1 MSESNGGN
9 GPRRPSQ
16 SRLAASANTPMA
28 KTVALVVLAL
38 IIGIVMI
45 NIVGDGGST
54 AKVAATTTSPTTSA
68 TTNTNSTPTTT
79 TTKHNSTTTT
89 AKKTNTTVPASQLK
103 LIVVNSGAPAGSGG
117 NVSTALH
124 GRGYTNQ
131 TPTVKVTWT
140 QSGLTVHCQPG
151 FDAERTAR
159 VDALTGIPNYTA
171 KVGAF
176 KTEPGVPS
184 DMQCYVAI
192 GAAT

>member
-54 AKVAATTTSPTTSA
+54 AKTAATTTTPTTSG
-68 TTNTNSTPTTT
+68 TTNTTQTTT
-79 TTKHNSTTTT
+79 ATKHNSTTTT
-89 AKKTNTTVPASQLK
+89 VKKTNAVVPPAQLK
-103 LIVVNSGAPAGSGG
+103 LIVVNSGAPKGSGG
-117 NVSTALH
+117 NVSTALKS
-124 GRGYTNQ
+124 RGYTNQ
-131 TPTVKVTWT
+131 TPTAAVTWS

-151 FDAERTAR
+151 FDTERTAL
-159 VDALTGIPNYTA
+159 VNALAGIPNYTA
-171 KVGAF
+171 KVAAF

>member
-1 MSESNGGN
+1 MSESSGGAN
-9 GPRRPSQ
+9 GPQRPSQ

-54 AKVAATTTSPTTSA
+54 AKTAATTTTPPTTSA
-68 TTNTNSTPTTT
+68 ATNTTQTTT
-79 TTKHNSTTTT
+79 ATKHNSTTTT
-89 AKKTNTTVPASQLK
+89 VKKSNTTVPAAQLS

-117 NVSTALH
+117 NVSTALK

-131 TPTVKVTWT
+131 TPTVKVTWS
-140 QSGLTVHCQPG
+140 QSGLTVHCKPG
-151 FDAERTAR
+151 LETERTAL
-159 VDALTGIPNYTA
+159 VNALTGIPNYTA
-171 KVGAF
+171 KTAAF

-184 DMQCYVAI
+184 TVQCYVAI
-192 GAAT
+192 GAA